1 MKLQE
6 LEDLVGKGEG
16 QLLEFK
22 LKASFPGKIVKEM
35 VAFANSDGG
44 QLFIGVDDDGRI
56 SGLKFAE
63 EDKFVIE
70 KAIQNHIKPG
80 IRYQYEFI
88 PVSRKRS
95 VLHYRIFQN
104 RRKPI
109 YYLND
114 PKKRGKAYVRVN
126 DKSVQAS
133 REIVEILKRSK
144 IKKSYPIHLGVK
156 EHLLFQ
162 HIEKHGKTTL
172 SGFMEISGLSRFQ
185 ASQILIR
192 LVVSNILNIEIGE
205 KTDYFSMKISALK
218 EANDSNN

>member
-6 LEDLVGKGEG
+6 LENLVRNGEG

-22 LKASFPGKIVKEM
+22 LKASFPEKIVKEM
-35 VAFANSDGG
+35 VAFANSNGG
-44 QLFIGVDDDGRI
+44 QLLIGVTDDGRI

-80 IRYQYEFI
+80 IKYQSELI
-88 PVSRKRS
+88 PINKKRS
-95 VLHYRIFQN
+95 ILHYRVYGN
-104 RRKPI
+104 RKNLS
-109 YYLND
+109 YFLND

-133 REIVEILKRSK
+133 REMVEILKRSK
-144 IKKSYPIHLGVK
+144 IKKSYSIQLGEK

-162 HIEKHGKTTL
+162 HIEMNGKTTL
-172 SGFMEISGLSRFQ
+172 STFMKISGLSRYK

-192 LVVSNILNIEIGE
+192 LVVSNILTIEIGE
-205 KTDYFSMKISALK
+205 KTDYFSMKIIK
-218 EANDSNN
+218 

>member
-6 LEDLVGKGEG
+6 LEYLVNKGED

-22 LKASFPGKIVKEM
+22 LKASFPEKIVKEM
-35 VAFANSDGG
+35 VAFANTDGG
-44 QLFIGVDDDGRI
+44 QLFVGVDDDGRI
-56 SGLKFAE
+56 SGLKFAQ

-80 IRYQYEFI
+80 IKYQSELI
-88 PVSRKRS
+88 PINKKRS
-95 VLHYRIFQN
+95 VLHYRVFEN
-104 RRKPI
+104 RKKPS
-109 YYLND
+109 YYLLN
-114 PKKRGKAYVRVN
+114 PKRRGKAYVRVN

-144 IKKSYPIHLGVK
+144 VNKSFTVHLGER

-162 HIEKHGKTTL
+162 HIEKHGKTSLT
-172 SGFMEISGLSRFQ
+172 SFMEISGLSRYK

-192 LVVSNILNIEIGE
+192 LVVSNILHIEIGE
-205 KTDYFSMKISALK
+205 KTDFFSMKII
-218 EANDSNN
+218 E

>member
-6 LEDLVGKGEG
+6 LEDLVSKGEG

-22 LKASFPGKIVKEM
+22 LKASFPEKIVREM

-70 KAIQNHIKPG
+70 QAIQTHIKPG

-95 VLHYRIFQN
+95 VLHYKVFRK

-114 PKKRGKAYVRVN
+114 PNKRGIAYVRVN
-126 DKSVQAS
+126 DKSIQAS

-144 IKKSYPIHLGVK
+144 IKKSYPIHLGEI

-172 SGFMEISGLSRFQ
+172 TGFMEISGLPKFK
-185 ASQILIR
+185 ASQILIS
-192 LVVSNILNIEIGE
+192 LVVSNILTIEIGE

-218 EANDSNN
+218 EANDINN

>member
-6 LEDLVGKGEG
+6 LEELISKGEG

-22 LKASFPGKIVKEM
+22 LKASFPEKIVKEM
-35 VAFANSDGG
+35 VAFANSEGG
-44 QLFIGVDDDGRI
+44 QLFVGINDDGKI

-63 EDKFVIE
+63 EDRFVIE
-70 KAIQNHIKPG
+70 EAIQNHIKPA
-80 IRYQYEFI
+80 IKYKTELI
-88 PVSRKRS
+88 PINNKRS
-95 VLHYRIFQN
+95 VLHYRVFEN
-104 RRKPI
+104 RKKPS
-109 YYLND
+109 YYLSH

-133 REIVEILKRSK
+133 RETVEILKRSK
-144 IKKSYPIHLGVK
+144 NSRSFPVRLGEK

-172 SGFMEISGLSRFQ
+172 SKFMEIAELSRFR

-192 LVVSNILNIEIGE
+192 LVVSNILTIEIGE
-205 KTDYFSMKISALK
+205 KTDYFSMKII
-218 EANDSNN
+218 E